1 MIPCLIKL
9 VNFDLKISNKNL
21 LYLFL
26 MNNLTNLKDFLFP
39 EGKRPDGFMLHD
51 DLSEVFDWIT
61 STEIQINRDSDEL
74 TESNWQVF
82 IDGLEKTNSE
92 DWRILRFGHF
102 ACGYYEIV
110 ILKPN
115 SESYDFYIQCLES
128 LENYPVLDEEHFC
141 NLEHERIME
150 SIKDNADYD
159 LRSLMVN
166 DDLLEQFESEFSE
179 DQLIEIVENCYS
191 DGILEAIE
199 GYVYLEDKFE
209 DIKNYIIENYFDSE
223 SVGSVHDGSDMLA
236 IFADWYGKDL
246 LNVDPAIIND
256 LQNKIDIYNNSNYL
270 QESIETGETKL
281 ILNNQVHH
289 LFIDESGIQAILF
302 NG

>member
-1 MIPCLIKL
+1 
-9 VNFDLKISNKNL
+9 
-21 LYLFL
+21 
-26 MNNLTNLKDFLFP
+26 MNNLINLKDFLYP
-39 EGKRPDGFMLHD
+39 EGKRPDGFILHD
-51 DLSEVFDWIT
+51 CMDDQLDWIA
-61 STEIQINRDSDEL
+61 SSEIQINRDSDEL

-110 ILKPN
+110 ILRPN
-115 SESYDFYIQCLES
+115 SESYDFYIECLES
-128 LENYPVLDEEHFC
+128 LENYPVLDEEHYC
-141 NLEHERIME
+141 NLEHERILE
-150 SIKDNADYD
+150 SIKDNADHD

-209 DIKNYIIENYFDSE
+209 DIKNYIIENYFDSDQVA
-223 SVGSVHDGSDMLA
+223 SIHDGSNMLS

-246 LNVDPAIIND
+246 LNIDPAIINN